1 MSFADKVLR
10 TALNPESLPIQ
21 LDGDGIVSQIFPQL
35 RGALS
40 LRDRAPD
47 VRVILKTN
55 DSGAEHVF
63 ANHAYPD
70 NDPSKVIYDGAN
82 AIMIMPAHDTPRAQ
96 LFAARQIIDA
106 VKSAGLEGGIT
117 PEFID
122 RAIVKPQGKLRKFAA
137 QIYGP
142 APFEAQANRLVDV
155 SIQGVNGGFDIVKP
169 DRGAGYAVGMRA
181 AEKEEAFMVICEG
194 SPEEIFVKGGKQAAT
209 AMSIIGDAAGVK
221 LSGATTAAEE
231 LKSFNMVAVGIVVAI
246 DKASKGVK
254 PIRLETAREIF
265 DVETMNQVR
274 VNRSGIV
281 THQYLHMTSDMGVTL
296 KV

>member
-21 LDGDGIVSQIFPQL
+21 LDGDGIVSQIFPQF

-40 LRDRAPD
+40 LRERAPD
-47 VRVILKTN
+47 VRVILKTAAT
-55 DSGAEHVF
+55 GANHIF

-70 NDPSKVIYDGAN
+70 NKPSEVVYDGSKAL
-82 AIMIMPAHDTPRAQ
+82 MIMPARDTPRAQ
-96 LFAARQIIDA
+96 LFAARQIVEA
-106 VKSAGLEGGIT
+106 VKNAGLQDGIT

-122 RAIVKPQGKLRKFAA
+122 NTIVKPEGKLRKFTA

-142 APFEAQANRLVDV
+142 APFDAQAGRLVDV
-155 SIQGVNGGFDIVKP
+155 AIPGAGGGSDIVKP

-181 AEKEEAFMVICEG
+181 AEKEEAFMIICEG
-194 SPEEIFVKGGKQAAT
+194 SPDEVFVKGGKQAAT
-209 AMSIIGDAAGVK
+209 AMSIIGDAMNVK
-221 LSGATTAAEE
+221 LNGANTAAEQ
-231 LKSFNMVAVGIVVAI
+231 LKSFNTVAVGIVVAI
-246 DKASKGVK
+246 DKVSSGVK

-265 DVETMNQVR
+265 DVESLNQLR

-281 THQYLHMTSDMGVTL
+281 THQFMRMTPDMAVTL
-296 KV
+296 S